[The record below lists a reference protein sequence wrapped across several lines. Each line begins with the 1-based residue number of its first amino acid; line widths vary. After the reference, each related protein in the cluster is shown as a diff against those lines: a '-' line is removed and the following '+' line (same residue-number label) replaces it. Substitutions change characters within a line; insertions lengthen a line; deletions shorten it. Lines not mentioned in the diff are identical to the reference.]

1 MKSIT
6 LNTTSFSDQL
16 GLYDFF
22 NVLIYG
28 TAFICGFCVLNKGI
42 KDYLWSNITFP
53 KGVGIV
59 LLIYITGLVL
69 QEIGSNVDRYITKI
83 YKGTNRRILKGKI
96 DKCYAKEYKENF
108 IKNPILLEKYREA
121 AMEVL
126 AENKT
131 SSKRI
136 NKKISDE
143 EISEEELFDNDFFNG
158 YFFSICQYTV
168 SVKDKDRKVEKL
180 RALFSMSKVLMS
192 SFFLLAIVAVFTL
205 ILNADMSIEICNNL
219 GINAQGGEHI
229 IDKIIMIILFSGI
242 GIIFYHRTKRTMKNF
257 LLILLGTYIAIV
269 DSERKEKA

>member
-1 MKSIT
+1 MKNIT

-28 TAFICGFCVLNKGI
+28 TAFICGLCVLNKGI

-69 QEIGSNVDRYITKI
+69 QEIGSCVDRYITKI
-83 YKGTNRRILKGKI
+83 YKGTHRRILKGKI

-108 IKNPILLEKYREA
+108 IKNPILLEKYRSTA
-121 AMEVL
+121 KQL
-126 AENKT
+126 LIENDKYYE
-131 SSKRI
+131 KDEDD
-136 NKKISDE
+136 KISD
-143 EISEEELFDNDFFNG
+143 EELFDNDFINS

-168 SVKDKDRKVEKL
+168 SVKDKDKKVEKL

-192 SFFLLAIVAVFTL
+192 SFILLAIVAVFTL
-205 ILNADMSIEICNNL
+205 ILNVDMSVEICKSL
-219 GINAQGGEHI
+219 SINAQGGEYI
-229 IDKIIMIILFSGI
+229 IDKLIMIIMFSGL
-242 GIIFYHRTKRTMKNF
+242 GIVFYHRTKRTMHNF
-257 LLILLGTYIAIV
+257 LLILLGTYTAIV
-269 DSERKEKA
+269 DSERKEKE

>member
-83 YKGTNRRILKGKI
+83 YKGTNRRILKG
-96 DKCYAKEYKENF
+96 
-108 IKNPILLEKYREA
+108 
-121 AMEVL
+121 
-126 AENKT
+126 
-131 SSKRI
+131 
-136 NKKISDE
+136 
-143 EISEEELFDNDFFNG
+143 
-158 YFFSICQYTV
+158 TV
-168 SVKDKDRKVEKL
+168 
-180 RALFSMSKVLMS
+180 
-192 SFFLLAIVAVFTL
+192 
-205 ILNADMSIEICNNL
+205 
-219 GINAQGGEHI
+219 
-229 IDKIIMIILFSGI
+229 
-242 GIIFYHRTKRTMKNF
+242 
-257 LLILLGTYIAIV
+257 
-269 DSERKEKA
+269 